1 MYSVI
6 LCGGSGTRL
15 WPSSRQ
21 NFPKQFLQLYSN
33 KSLLQET
40 FLRVGKIVKPENIF
54 FITNKE
60 NYFNVLNQIKDVCE
74 NFDKSRIIV
83 EPASLNTAPSIA
95 LAIKCLEEIVKIKKT
110 DKIIFLPSDHFIK
123 DEDSYIKLLKF
134 AFAKIGDNIGTI
146 GILPTKPETGFGYIR
161 KGDLIF
167 APPISCC
174 RVLEF
179 KEKPNKENAIKYVD
193 SKEYLWNS
201 GMYIFDT
208 KTFTQELKMHAQDIY
223 TLFKEGYEEFLN
235 KFSQLSDISIDHAIS
250 EKSKKAVVFE
260 GDFGWSDIGSF
271 DSLAEVKNQKSKIN
285 TKHILFD
292 SENIFIH
299 SANDR
304 LVATIGV
311 NDLNIIETNDA
322 ILIQKKGM
330 GENVKNIVSKLK
342 KDKAKE
348 LKSSLIGYRPWGKY
362 EILIDSAKYKVKKIT
377 VYPNGK
383 LSLQTHKHR
392 AEHWIVVNGSAK
404 IINGDKK
411 IVLKEN
417 ESTFIPI
424 NTLHRLENKEK
435 NNLEIIEVQTGNY
448 LEEDDIVRYDDVYNR
463 N

>member
-1 MYSVI
+1 
-6 LCGGSGTRL
+6 
-15 WPSSRQ
+15 
-21 NFPKQFLQLYSN
+21 
-33 KSLLQET
+33 
-40 FLRVGKIVKPENIF
+40 
-54 FITNKE
+54 
-60 NYFNVLNQIKDVCE
+60 
-74 NFDKSRIIV
+74 
-83 EPASLNTAPSIA
+83 
-95 LAIKCLEEIVKIKKT
+95 
-110 DKIIFLPSDHFIK
+110 
-123 DEDSYIKLLKF
+123 
-134 AFAKIGDNIGTI
+134 
-146 GILPTKPETGFGYIR
+146 
-161 KGDLIF
+161 
-167 APPISCC
+167 
-174 RVLEF
+174 
-179 KEKPNKENAIKYVD
+179 
-193 SKEYLWNS
+193 
-201 GMYIFDT
+201 
-208 KTFTQELKMHAQDIY
+208 MHAQDIY